1 VLRDDRDR
9 KILLLALPALG
20 TLAVEPIY
28 ILVDTAMVGR
38 LIGTEALG
46 ALNIAMTALLVL
58 VGLVGFTEYGITAEI
73 AYSHGSDRADVA
85 RLAATNAVCLA
96 GGLGL
101 AAGAVLAAT
110 ARPLASAL
118 GGRGD
123 VLELATTYL
132 RISAIGVP
140 AVLLVAAA
148 EGIMRGVNQLRRP
161 LVILFLANL
170 VNVVLEV
177 LFVKVLDWGI
187 AGSAWST
194 VLAQVGAAAW
204 ILWILRPHL
213 APVRPSIEI
222 IAPQLRTGAHL
233 VSRVIAMNFVWVT
246 TTRVS
251 ARVDTLTLAA
261 NQIGTQLFMF
271 LALVI
276 DCYAIPAQSLVP
288 AAIGA
293 GDIDEAVD
301 IGHACNRL
309 SVITAAALGAV
320 LIAGYWL
327 IPRAFTG
334 DGAVIDRAGMA
345 LLFLAAM
352 QVPGAIA
359 FAFDGALLGARDGA
373 FLAGQAWR
381 NLVAF
386 LPLMIATLVWPS
398 WGIAGLWGA
407 QLMWMTM
414 RAWVNWR
421 RFHSRRW
428 TVNFPELNGS
438 AVT

>member
-1 VLRDDRDR
+1 M
-9 KILLLALPALG
+9 LALPALG

-28 ILVDTAMVGR
+28 VLVDTAMVGR

-73 AYSHGSDRADVA
+73 AYSHGADRADAAHV
-85 RLAATNAVCLA
+85 AATNALALA

-101 AAGAVLAAT
+101 AAGAVLAGT
-110 ARPLASAL
+110 ARPLVWLL
-118 GGRGD
+118 GGRGE

-132 RISAIGVP
+132 RISAVGVP
-140 AVLLVAAA
+140 AVLLVAATQ
-148 EGIMRGVNQLRRP
+148 GILRGVNQLRLP
-161 LVILFLANL
+161 LVILFLSNL

-177 LFVKVLDWGI
+177 IFVRVLDWGV

-194 VLAQVGAAAW
+194 VLAQLGAAAW
-204 ILWILRPHL
+204 MMVILRPHL
-213 APVRPSIEI
+213 APVRPSRAILG
-222 IAPQLRTGAHL
+222 PQLRTGAHL

-246 TTRVS
+246 TTRVA

-288 AAIGA
+288 TAIGA
-293 GDIDEAVD
+293 GRIDEAVE

-309 SVITAAALGAV
+309 SVITAGAIGAL
-320 LIAGYWL
+320 LAGGCWI

-334 DGAVIDRAGMA
+334 DGAVVDRAGMA

-352 QVPGAIA
+352 QIPGAIA
-359 FAFDGALLGARDGA
+359 FAYDGALLGAHDGA
-373 FLAGQAWR
+373 FLAQQAWR
-381 NLVAF
+381 NLLAF
-386 LPLMIATLVWPS
+386 LPLMAATLIWPS

-407 QLMWMTM
+407 QLMWMSM

-421 RFHSRRW
+421 RFESRAW
-428 TVNFPELNGS
+428 TANF
-438 AVT
+438 A